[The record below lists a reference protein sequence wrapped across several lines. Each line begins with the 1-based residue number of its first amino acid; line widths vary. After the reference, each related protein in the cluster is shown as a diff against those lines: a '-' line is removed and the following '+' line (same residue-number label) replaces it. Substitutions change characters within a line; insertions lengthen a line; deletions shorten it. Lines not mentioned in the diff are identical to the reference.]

1 MEHIKYKINQ
11 YINNLKE
18 IIIYSDSDILNIF
31 ILILTMLTPWAITIA
46 FTLPVMIQVIS
57 ILGFLLLF
65 IGILESNLALKYWGL
80 ITLFLTTLT
89 VLISCCLSGCMG
101 NNIILYLINFSM
113 IFYST
118 FRIKNELNNYIKRK

>member
-31 ILILTMLTPWAITIA
+31 ILILTILTPWAITVS

-57 ILGFLLLF
+57 LLGFLLLF
-65 IGILESNLALKYWGL
+65 MGILEGNLAIKYWGL
-80 ITLFLTTLT
+80 IILFLTTLT
-89 VLISCCLSGCMG
+89 VLINCCISGCG
-101 NNIILYLINFSM
+101 ENSIILYVINFIM

-118 FRIKNELNNYIKRK
+118 FRIKHELNNCIKRK